1 MPPTDRPQDRLSIR
15 PSAIRNRS
23 TTIKNLNEA
32 KRVHEFHLFES
43 IAVSYP
49 SSEGSS
55 SPIRHQLTSHH
66 SHAETR
72 HQFHAMMPLIHSYF
86 PVCGSRLRE
95 RGAKHWSDFR
105 ILLRLLFFLRLHSF
119 LFFWSLSLHHFLF
132 VIVHCKNNQFVIACK
147 AVYYLFLLGVL
158 FGFGFYSSFLFAA
171 IILLELVGRTNKKS
185 VWWWNSRQ

>member
-43 IAVSYP
+43 IAVLYP

-55 SPIRHQLTSHH
+55 SPIRHQLTSHR

-105 ILLRLLFFLRLHSF
+105 ILLRLLFFLQLHSF
-119 LFFWSLSLHHFLF
+119 FFEVLVFIIF
-132 VIVHCKNNQFVIACK
+132 
-147 AVYYLFLLGVL
+147 FLLLYIVK
-158 FGFGFYSSFLFAA
+158 
-171 IILLELVGRTNKKS
+171 IINL
-185 VWWWNSRQ
+185 

>member
-1 MPPTDRPQDRLSIR
+1 MQEKSYLHFFDFLVIILRRNATHRPTTRSFIH
-15 PSAIRNRS
+15 STIRNRS

-43 IAVSYP
+43 IAVLYP

-55 SPIRHQLTSHH
+55 SPIRHQLTSHR

-95 RGAKHWSDFR
+95 RSQTLEWFPHFIAAIVFSSTS
-105 ILLRLLFFLRLHSF
+105 FF
-119 LFFWSLSLHHFLF
+119 FFKSCLHHF
-132 VIVHCKNNQFVIACK
+132 
-147 AVYYLFLLGVL
+147 FLLLYIVK
-158 FGFGFYSSFLFAA
+158 
-171 IILLELVGRTNKKS
+171 IINL
-185 VWWWNSRQ
+185 